1 MYTQSDGMGREEGGG
16 FRMGNTSFLFLV
28 KEYLCFFWSPGS
40 TVRNCIPQASLQIYI
55 EANESEQKGYVQLHN
70 KVPERKSLAFH
81 CFLSHQDQKWRK

>member
-1 MYTQSDGMGREEGGG
+1 MGREVGGG